1 MSKPTAAR
9 AGGAEPQPTEPQ
21 PTMSAPV
28 FSEPAGSSPP
38 AACPGNS
45 AACSRPRGRPQVR
58 PDAETAGLVLRAAEQ
73 SFAERGYADT
83 TIDEVAKA
91 AGVAKKTVYR
101 LFGGKADLLGGI
113 IRARA
118 DTFTMSIK
126 AETDDIPIA
135 QALFEILEEFTR
147 MVLSPEAIAQNRL
160 SMAEAL
166 RFPEVAAAFYEHG
179 RLHTTKALADWLAHQ
194 CARGLIALDDPFTAA
209 SILLSMAADE
219 PLRRTS
225 LGIAAPVFDAKSRT
239 RIATCVSLFLDG
251 CRKPG

>member
-1 MSKPTAAR
+1 MSKATAA
-9 AGGAEPQPTEPQ
+9 P
-21 PTMSAPV
+21 SV
-28 FSEPAGSSPP
+28 SPP
-38 AACPGNS
+38 SVEGACTGETI
-45 AACSRPRGRPQVR
+45 ACNRPRGRPQVR
-58 PDAETAGLVLRAAEQ
+58 PDAETARLVLQAAET

-118 DTFTMSIK
+118 DTFTMSIE
-126 AETDDIPIA
+126 AETDDIPLDV
-135 QALFEILEEFTR
+135 ALFDILEKFTHL
-147 MVLSPEAIAQNRL
+147 VLSPEAIAQNRL
-160 SMAEAL
+160 STAEAL

-194 CARGLIALDDPFTAA
+194 CERGLIRLDDPFTAA

-219 PLRRTS
+219 PLRRTT
-225 LGIAAPVFDAKSRT
+225 LGIAAPAFDAVSRS

-251 CRKPG
+251 CRTTA

>member
-1 MSKPTAAR
+1 MSKANAAR
-9 AGGAEPQPTEPQ
+9 AGGAEPERAEPERALSKRAASKRAV
-21 PTMSAPV
+21 PAP
-28 FSEPAGSSPP
+28 PD
-38 AACPGNS
+38 ACPGEG
-45 AACSRPRGRPQVR
+45 AACGRPRGRPQVR
-58 PDAETAGLVLRAAEQ
+58 PDAETARLVLEAAEQ

-91 AGVAKKTVYR
+91 AGVAKKTIYR

-126 AETDDIPIA
+126 AESEDIPLDE
-135 QALFEILEEFTR
+135 ALFDILEKFTR
-147 MVLSPEAIAQNRL
+147 LVLSPDAIAQNRL
-160 SMAEAL
+160 SMAEAQ

-179 RLHTTKALADWLAHQ
+179 RLHTTKALAEWLAHQ
-194 CARGLIALDDPFTAA
+194 CARGLIVLDDPLTVA

-225 LGIAAPVFDAKSRT
+225 LGIAPPLFDAASRK